1 MKSIAT
7 AGLVIISVF
16 SLSGCFEET
25 KSVDWW
31 KEHHDESLKKE
42 IECKKTGSDS
52 QNCRNVK
59 EANFRY
65 QQLHATPPSFKD
77 AFKKM
82 EKEQSEFFK
91 DCLLYTSPSPRDATL
106 SRMPSSA

>member
-65 QQLHATPPSFKD
+65 QQLHSTPPSFKD

-91 DCLLYTSPSPRDATL
+91 EDNKK
-106 SRMPSSA
+106 

>member
-65 QQLHATPPSFKD
+65 QQLHATPPSLKMHSKRWRKNKVNFL
-77 AFKKM
+77 KKII
-82 EKEQSEFFK
+82 KK
-91 DCLLYTSPSPRDATL
+91 
-106 SRMPSSA
+106 